1 MKRVMILTNSLTG
14 GGAERSMNLVC
25 NELAKRG
32 WRIAL
37 VPINAGPNDEVIP
50 TCEVFP
56 LERKWQGT
64 LTNTASTIWKLNRV
78 VKAWNPDTIILNC
91 DLPELFGALLL
102 SRRQLIA
109 VEHINRPWITRLTL
123 GRIVRQI
130 LRFRKVKWVAVSAHL
145 SIWPTGEIPDSVV
158 LNSISTV
165 SMQVHSK
172 SNPTH
177 SNEIRRLFFVGRLT
191 PQKRPDWL
199 LEIGKQT
206 KLPVEV
212 IGEGLMRSSLEERA
226 RQFEVKA
233 NFRGQIT
240 QVWEQVVDGDLL
252 IVPSEYEGDG
262 LVVVEG
268 IQKGLPMLLADI
280 PDFRR
285 FGLPDKNYCKDVNDF
300 TKRIDSFRTN
310 QVELLVPEDI
320 SRNILASRSM
330 MAVGNMWEDYINSI

>member
-1 MKRVMILTNSLTG
+1 MILTNSLTG

-25 NELAKRG
+25 SELAKRG
-32 WRIAL
+32 WPIAL

-56 LERKWQGT
+56 LQRKWQGT
-64 LTNTASTIWKLNRV
+64 LANTASAIWRLNKI
-78 VKAWNPDTIILNC
+78 VKAWNPEVIVLNC

-109 VEHINRPWITRLTL
+109 VEHINRPWISRLTL

-130 LRFRKVKWVAVSAHL
+130 LKFRKVKWLAVSAHL
-145 SIWPTGEIPDSVV
+145 SIWPTGETPDSVV

-172 SNPTH
+172 SNPRH
-177 SNEIRRLFFVGRLT
+177 SNEIRRLFFVGRLA

-206 KLPVEV
+206 NLPMEV
-212 IGEGLMRSSLEERA
+212 IGEGLMRSSLEDRA

-262 LVVVEG
+262 LVVIEG